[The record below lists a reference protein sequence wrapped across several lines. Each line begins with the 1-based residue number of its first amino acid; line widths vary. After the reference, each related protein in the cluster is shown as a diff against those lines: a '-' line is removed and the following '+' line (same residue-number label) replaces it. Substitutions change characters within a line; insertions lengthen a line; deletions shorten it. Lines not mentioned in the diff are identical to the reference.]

1 MDENSFKPAVRY
13 RESSNPCGRI
23 AVQLALLKENIY
35 WVVKGKDIL
44 GGARLS
50 AHLTTHF
57 PTRRTTVIRGQHS
70 CTASSVKGENI
81 YEY

>member
-35 WVVKGKDIL
+35 WVV
-44 GGARLS
+44 
-50 AHLTTHF
+50 
-57 PTRRTTVIRGQHS
+57 
-70 CTASSVKGENI
+70 
-81 YEY
+81 EY